1 MILINT
7 LLASFS
13 YHLRNYYP
21 LENVMGCCGGCGGEG
36 HEPAK
41 TETEEQQEQAK
52 KQTEE
57 E

>member
-1 MILINT
+1 
-7 LLASFS
+7 
-13 YHLRNYYP
+13 
-21 LENVMGCCGGCGGEG
+21 MGCCGGWGGEG

-52 KQTEE
+52 KQTKKQTEE